1 MVLKYGDF
9 SGYRDQ
15 LIKVGKKNQN
25 EIDNQWIELAC
36 TQEIKILL

>member
-1 MVLKYGDF
+1 MVLKYGDL

-25 EIDNQWIELAC
+25 EMDNQ
-36 TQEIKILL
+36 